1 MKPSQF
7 RFLNPY
13 LDEICFLS
21 NPHFVKDEKSIAI
34 DNSFQVKVDREK
46 DKNKAHVQLT
56 LETNA
61 ENENAPFKIVIKM
74 SSDFEWE
81 DMDESMIDTMLHI
94 NAPAL
99 LLGYMRPIV
108 ATITNSS
115 KYPVYN
121 LPFINF
127 NE

>member
-7 RFLNPY
+7 RFVNPY
-13 LDEICFLS
+13 LDEISFS
-21 NPHFVKDEKSIAI
+21 ANPSFVKGQKPVTI
-34 DNSFQVKVDREK
+34 DNSFKVKVDW
-46 DKNKAHVQLT
+46 DKTENKANVQLT
-56 LETNA
+56 LSTNS
-61 ENENAPFKIVIKM
+61 ENENAPFKITVKM

-81 DMDESMIDTMLHI
+81 DMDESMVDTMLHI

>member
-13 LDEICFLS
+13 LDEISFLS
-21 NPHFVKDEKSIAI
+21 NQHFVKDEKPIAI
-34 DNSFQVKVDREK
+34 ENSFQVQVNREK
-46 DKNKAHVQLT
+46 DENKAHVQLT
-56 LETNA
+56 LKTNA

-81 DMDESMIDTMLHI
+81 DMDESVIDTMLHI

-99 LLGYMRPIV
+99 LLGYMRPLV